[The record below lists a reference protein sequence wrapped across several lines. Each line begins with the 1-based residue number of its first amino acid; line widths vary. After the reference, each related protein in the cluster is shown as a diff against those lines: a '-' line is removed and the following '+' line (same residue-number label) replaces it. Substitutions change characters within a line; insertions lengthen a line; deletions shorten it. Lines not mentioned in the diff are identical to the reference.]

1 MPSITM
7 LINGKKVVIGPS
19 AHLRNADLSY
29 ADLSYA
35 DLRGA
40 KNIPEWAAART
51 SIVPGEGSFVGWKKC
66 KNDVI
71 VKLIIGKTAKRSNA
85 TGRKCRAER
94 VKVLEVF
101 GAEAGFSIY
110 DRKTEYRKGAIVA
123 CDTWNEDRWAECG
136 GGIHFYLTRIEAE
149 NN

>member
-1 MPSITM
+1 MPSIPM

-40 KNIPEWAAART
+40 KNIPELAAAQI

-101 GAEAGFSIY
+101 GAEVGVGIY
-110 DRKTEYRKGAIVA
+110 DGNTEYRKGAIVA